1 MVLTAILIIT
11 SIILLVFLESFL
23 LAFLNFRIS
32 IILFLFLFRKVEWK
46 TLLFPFVVLLLIFDV
61 VKNFPLGTNLLVFS
75 LVFGLLLLV
84 SLFLSIDSG
93 ITAFLVRVFHFA
105 LYYVLLLVVP
115 SLLIE
120 GTFGYLSLRDVLI
133 SFLKGIVSAFLLLF
147 LDSAYARLRR
157 RGSSSLISIK

>member
-1 MVLTAILIIT
+1 MQNMVLTAILIIT

-93 ITAFLVRVFHFA
+93 ITA
-105 LYYVLLLVVP
+105 
-115 SLLIE
+115 
-120 GTFGYLSLRDVLI
+120 
-133 SFLKGIVSAFLLLF
+133 
-147 LDSAYARLRR
+147 
-157 RGSSSLISIK
+157 